1 VACLACA
8 ALAQRVVCFQYRNTL
23 YRAGASGVSDH
34 WPIVATF
41 SWTASLEPSEP
52 SDANGEQVE
61 EAIPITPFQP
71 SEPSDANGEQG
82 VLPVESPGE
91 EATFELNVEELTTFV
106 LSVGIFGACLLCC
119 FGGAVR
125 IIRRWKPKPK
135 PQENPEP
142 EEIEMQQM
150 Y

>member
-41 SWTASLEPSEP
+41 SWTASLE
-52 SDANGEQVE
+52 
-61 EAIPITPFQP
+61 P

-135 PQENPEP
+135 PENPEP